1 MKRQLLLATAALAL
15 LLPASVGQSQQNAAE
30 PAAVAEPT
38 ATMTSDDFIQ
48 KATISNLFQVQ
59 ASEAA
64 LQKSQNEAVKKLAQ
78 QLVTDQKKAN
88 DQIAALLKKEKI
100 EATVPTALDDT
111 HQKMLDDLNAAS
123 AEEFDKIYLEAQMK
137 AHEDATA
144 LLNGYWKGGDNEKL
158 QALAKG
164 MRPTVQWHVDM
175 MQKMDAGA

>member
-15 LLPASVGQSQQNAAE
+15 WLPASISYSQDAAAPAAE
-30 PAAVAEPT
+30 AAA
-38 ATMTSDDFIQ
+38 AMTSDDFIQ
-48 KATISNLFQVQ
+48 KATVANLFKVQ
-59 ASEAA
+59 SSEIA

-100 EATVPTALDDT
+100 EATVPTALDEA

-123 AEEFDKIYLEAQMK
+123 AEEFDKMYLEAQMK

-158 QALAKG
+158 QTLAKG
-164 MRPTVQWHVDM
+164 MRPTLQWHVDM
-175 MQKMDAGA
+175 MQKMDMGA